1 VNSLPKSVQHAN
13 DSATEPPKLDSTV
26 QISPRICLPVRLC
39 VHCAWRQNR
48 EESANESAI
57 TNNYAGENCCRT
69 HAPRQRPPRV
79 GTGVLTNG
87 VPMRRRKRRVFSRF
101 NGPIRTRTSISTDA
115 RLDRCKISMKN
126 TSRHRTSDFS

>member
-1 VNSLPKSVQHAN
+1 MSSTLTTRLPSHPNSTQQYRYRRVYAYL
-13 DSATEPPKLDSTV
+13 SA
-26 QISPRICLPVRLC
+26 
-39 VHCAWRQNR
+39 CACIAHGGKIEKRAR
-48 EESANESAI
+48 MKAAI

-69 HAPRQRPPRV
+69 HAPRQQPPRV

-101 NGPIRTRTSISTDA
+101 NGPIRTRASISTDA